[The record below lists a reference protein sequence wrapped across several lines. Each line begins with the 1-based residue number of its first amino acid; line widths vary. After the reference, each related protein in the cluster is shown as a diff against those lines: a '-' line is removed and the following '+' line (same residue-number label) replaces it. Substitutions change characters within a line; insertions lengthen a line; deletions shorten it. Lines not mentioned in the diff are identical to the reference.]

1 MLEYEKDNSWFEALL
16 STVWIFLQI
25 TVSCF
30 VKITA
35 KTIGTKVTSTSFKTQ
50 KFDKTQLI
58 NCIHNTFQT
67 NNFYK
72 STVSN
77 SSKSH
82 KIF

>member
-30 VKITA
+30 MKIPTLTIGSKFMSTPFKTHEFA
-35 KTIGTKVTSTSFKTQ
+35 KTELT
-50 KFDKTQLI
+50 
-58 NCIHNTFQT
+58 NCIHSTFQIY
-67 NNFYK
+67 NFYK
-72 STVSN
+72 FTVSN